1 MRFTARLF
9 SVLSQKTTA
18 FNFAAFTFVASFA
31 LTLVA
36 MAAGVAGVAIVVNF
50 GVMMGCFLADNW
62 EAGTA
67 AAWNINS
74 TTGSGRSSAHD
85 KAISL
90 IVITIP
96 VIDPALAV
104 CTTALMSQGSGLKE
118 VVGVDVS

>member
-1 MRFTARLF
+1 MRFTARVF

-18 FNFAAFTFVASFA
+18 FNFAAFTFVTSFA
-31 LTLVA
+31 FTFVA
-36 MAAGVAGVAIVVNF
+36 IAAGLAGVAVVVDF

-62 EAGTA
+62 ETGTT
-67 AAWNINS
+67 AAWNING

-90 IVITIP
+90 VVITIP

-104 CTTALMSQGSGLKE
+104 CTTALMGQSGGIKE